1 MPLIL
6 ILSFEMCEKLVEES
20 GDLPIGENAPL
31 YEVASF
37 DTCLTFLGGKDIQSI
52 VCWDI

>member
-1 MPLIL
+1 MPLTL
-6 ILSFEMCEKLVEES
+6 ILSFEMCEKLEES
-20 GDLPIGENAPL
+20 GDLPIGEHAPL

-37 DTCLTFLGGKDIQSI
+37 DACLTFLGGKDIQSV